1 MTKFDYDL
9 FVIGGGSGG
18 VRASRM
24 AAMAGARV
32 ALAEEYR
39 LGGTCVIRGC
49 IPKKLLVYASQFSEN
64 VVDSKG
70 YGWDF
75 GDSKFDWPT
84 LIANKDKEIDRLEG
98 LYTKNV
104 VATGVTILQ
113 DRAVFEDPHTLR
125 LLNSGK
131 TVTAEKILIATGNRP
146 TREMGT
152 SHVVPG
158 GDLCITSDEAF
169 HLKELP
175 KRILIA
181 GGGYIALEFAHIF
194 HGLGSHVSLVYRGD
208 KPLRGFDHDLREAIC
223 TSMHTRGLEVLLGCE
238 FTKVEKRGATLHAET
253 NKGAVIECDQ
263 ILLAIGRMPNTA
275 ALHVGKA
282 GVELGKKGEVKVDAY
297 SATSAPHIYAVGDVT
312 DRVQLTPVAIH
323 EAMCFVETAF
333 KDNPTK
339 PDHSHAASAVFTT
352 PEIGSVGLSEE
363 KALLKGHSIDV
374 YKSQF
379 RPLLHTLGGREVRTL
394 MKLVVDAKTD
404 KVLGCHIFGDHGAE
418 IIQAVAIAV
427 KMGATKRDFDDTM
440 ALHPTA
446 AEELVTMRDQR
457 PIPVRRRR
465 GLRRQASGPIRSRA
479 AHAANSSAASA
490 ASHRLSS
497 PR

>member
-1 MTKFDYDL
+1 MTKYDYDL

-18 VRASRM
+18 VRAARM
-24 AAMAGARV
+24 AALAGARV

-39 LGGTCVIRGC
+39 MGGTCVIRGC
-49 IPKKLLVYASQFSEN
+49 VPKKLFVYASQFSEN
-64 VVDSKG
+64 VMDAKG

-75 GDSKFDWPT
+75 GDARFDWPT
-84 LIANKDKEIDRLEG
+84 LIANKDKEIARLEG

-104 VATGVTILQ
+104 LAAGVTIIQ

-125 LLNSGK
+125 LLNADK
-131 TVTAEKILIATGNRP
+131 TVTADKILIATGNRP

-152 SHVVPG
+152 SHVIPG
-158 GDLCITSDEAF
+158 GELCITSDEAF
-169 HLKELP
+169 HLDTLP

-208 KPLRGFDHDLREAIC
+208 KPLRGFDNDLRDALA
-223 TSMHTRGLEVLLGCE
+223 TSMQTRGLEILLGCE
-238 FTKVEKRGATLHAET
+238 FAKVEKRGSSLHAET

-263 ILLAIGRMPNTA
+263 IMLAIGRMPNTM
-275 ALHVGKA
+275 ALHVEKA
-282 GVELGKKGEVKVDAY
+282 GVELGKKSEVKVDEY
-297 SATSAPHIYAVGDVT
+297 SRTSAPNIYAIGDVT

-333 KDNPTK
+333 KNNPTR
-339 PDHSHAASAVFTT
+339 PDYGHVPSAVFTT
-352 PEIGSVGLSEE
+352 PEIGTVGLSEE
-363 KALLKGHSIDV
+363 KALLMGHSIDV
-374 YKSQF
+374 YKSSF
-379 RPLLHTLGGREVRTL
+379 RPLLHTLGGREVRTM
-394 MKLVVDAKTD
+394 MKLVVDAKTG

-427 KMGATKRDFDDTM
+427 KMGATKRDFDSTM

-446 AEELVTMRDQR
+446 AEELVTMRTK
-457 PIPVRRRR
+457 
-465 GLRRQASGPIRSRA
+465 SYSK
-479 AHAANSSAASA
+479 
-490 ASHRLSS
+490 S
-497 PR
+497 PA

>member
-1 MTKFDYDL
+1 MTKYDYDL

-32 ALAEEYR
+32 ALAEEWR
-39 LGGTCVIRGC
+39 MGGTCVIRGC

-64 VVDSKG
+64 VMDAAG

-75 GDSKFDWPT
+75 GQARFDWPT
-84 LIANKDKEIDRLEG
+84 LIANKDREIARLEG
-98 LYTKNV
+98 IYTSNV
-104 VATGVTILQ
+104 EKAGVTIFQ
-113 DRAVFEDPHTLR
+113 DRAVFEDPHTLL

-131 TVTAEKILIATGNRP
+131 RITAEKILIATGNRP

-152 SHVVPG
+152 SHVIPG

-208 KPLRGFDHDLREAIC
+208 KPLRGFDDDMRDALC
-223 TSMHTRGLEVLLGCE
+223 GSMQQRGLEVLLGCE
-238 FTKVEKRGATLHAET
+238 FAKVEKRGASLHAET
-253 NKGAVIECDQ
+253 NQGAVIECDQ
-263 ILLAIGRMPNTA
+263 IMLAIGRMPNTM
-275 ALHVGKA
+275 ALHVEKA
-282 GVELGKKGEVKVDAY
+282 GVELGMRGEVKVDDF

-333 KDNPTK
+333 KNNPTR
-339 PDHSHAASAVFTT
+339 PDHAHVPSAVFTT
-352 PEIGSVGLSEE
+352 PELAAVGLSEA
-363 KALLKGHSIDV
+363 KALAKGHAIDV
-374 YKSQF
+374 YKSTF
-379 RPLLHTLGGREVRTL
+379 KPLLHTLGGRPVRTL
-394 MKLVVDAKTD
+394 IKLIVDARTD
-404 KVLGCHIFGDHGAE
+404 KVLGCHIFGDHASE
-418 IIQAVAIAV
+418 IIQVVAVCL
-427 KMGATKRDFDDTM
+427 KMGATKQDFDGTM

-446 AEELVTMRDQR
+446 AEELVTMRTKAYSKTPDPQET
-457 PIPVRRRR
+457 
-465 GLRRQASGPIRSRA
+465 
-479 AHAANSSAASA
+479 
-490 ASHRLSS
+490 
-497 PR
+497 